1 MADILQTPHFEMY
14 FLERNVLCVDLNFTE
29 FVFKGPVMTQFTDT
43 HICHAAVE

>member
-29 FVFKGPVMTQFTDT
+29 VCF
-43 HICHAAVE
+43 